1 VSNDWVVRHHNR
13 YLQLQPTRHQRRSPR
28 VKAVL
33 LESEQGAIEVC
44 YGGESMAL
52 TELSGPPPRASEGEQ
67 ETTVLLTTP
76 PRQPGGPVRGAGNQR
91 SAGRRS
97 GQARRCLPSSSMHAL
112 RPSMPLLPLSSD
124 AHRAT
129 RRGFGWPPGSSHA
142 YSELLSRQ
150 RLNLSGSG
158 WPIPSTRQ
166 LAASVSLCRRL
177 PRPGRGGKSRPRR
190 TEGALKLSTVNCV
203 DC

>member
-52 TELSGPPPRASEGEQ
+52 TELSGPPPRAPEGEQ

-129 RRGFGWPPGSSHA
+129 RRGFGWPPGSSA
-142 YSELLSRQ
+142 CLLGTLIASAPQPQ
-150 RLNLSGSG
+150 RVGVANPFHSAACRLCVSVPSPAPAWSG
-158 WPIPSTRQ
+158 WQISSPPY
-166 LAASVSLCRRL
+166 
-177 PRPGRGGKSRPRR
+177 GGCSE
-190 TEGALKLSTVNCV
+190 TV